1 MTMTTSEPTTTD
13 SPGVVQPGT
22 GQHETTVEI
31 DGEPTVLRRAGAG
44 RAVLYLHG
52 AFAPTRWTRFH
63 DRMAERFD
71 LVAPLHPGY
80 AEGHPPDWLR
90 SFEDLVLHY
99 RSLLDVLELD
109 RVDLVGYDLGGWIG
123 AQLAARHPDRIA
135 SFTVVAPLGLR
146 LPESPP
152 MEFLAAD
159 PRAVE
164 HAFFGGPAGEH
175 TGLFADARDIEA
187 FTDAYGENAVTA
199 RLIWERHYDVSLDR
213 RVPRIAAPSLVVSPG
228 EDLVVPLAHAERWA
242 ELLPNS
248 RLVTLDGVGHALLL
262 QAPDRVAHTI
272 GSFIEEVAA

>member
-1 MTMTTSEPTTTD
+1 MTMTTSEPVTPD
-13 SPGVVQPGT
+13 RPGT
-22 GQHETTVEI
+22 GPPDTTIAV
-31 DGEPTVLRRAGAG
+31 DGEPTVVRRAGTG

-63 DRMAERFD
+63 DAMAERFD

-80 AEGHPPDWLR
+80 VEGHPPDWLR

-123 AQLAARHPDRIA
+123 AQLAVHHPERIA
-135 SFTVVAPLGLR
+135 SFTVVAATGLR

-164 HAFFGGPAGEH
+164 QAFFGGPAGEH

-187 FTDAYGENAVTA
+187 FTNAYGENAVTA
-199 RLIWERHYDVSLDR
+199 RLIWERHYDVTLDR
-213 RVPRIAAPSLVVSPG
+213 RVPRIAVPSLVVSPDD
-228 EDLVVPLAHAERWA
+228 DLVVPLAHAERWA
-242 ELLPNS
+242 ELLPDS

-262 QAPDRVAHTI
+262 QAPDRVADTI
-272 GSFIEEVAA
+272 GSFIEEVAG